1 METKGQTK
9 HPPELRIVLLGGRVL
24 TSDPSFKSTA
34 GNIILGKSVFET
46 NRRTAQSVVSQREVH
61 GRRVTVVDTPGWW
74 CHYPQ
79 ENTPELDQI
88 EIKNSVHLCPPGPH
102 IFLLVIPLEED
113 FSDIFKESLE
123 EHMQLFNKGVF
134 DQTIVLF
141 TVDDPCKTSLKY
153 DIPFWPA
160 LQMIL
165 QQCGNRKHVFNI
177 SNHQDRTQVT
187 RLFEKIEAMIAQ
199 NAAGHYSIDAADG
212 SALREK
218 MEAIVERASKRFAE
232 VQAKR
237 RKLKALIEGGKTPPT
252 HLRLVMVGAQWSA
265 KSSAGNTILRK
276 YAFPVTHMR
285 TTVCCEIN
293 HSMVADR
300 QLTVV
305 DSPGWLYN
313 GTLQELSEI
322 NKLEIENS
330 MHLCTSG
337 PHAVLLVV
345 GLASAFNATYQ
356 KAVQEH
362 MSLFTDE
369 VWKHTIVLFTRGDW
383 LGVKTVEER
392 IESEKGLQ
400 WLVEKCGNMYHVL
413 DNKNH
418 SDETQVTE
426 LLEKIEEMWAG
437 NKDGHFEVNLGRA
450 EQMEARK
457 EVTDKKAKSIRQTA
471 QRQARILK
479 ELFRGETQTIT
490 DHKVVLIGPKDSG
503 KGMAGNM
510 ILFEELFGTAWMKK
524 EFQDQRRTTMCEK
537 HERNVARRNITVVEA
552 PGWFADE
559 ITPDWLKSEVLRS
572 VSMCA
577 PGPNAFLLVVPIFK
591 TFTENDYKT
600 MVELLM
606 PFGDSVWRHCM
617 VLFTW
622 EDWLKERSI
631 EEHIATEGEHLEQ
644 LVEKCGYRYHAMNC
658 NPYGCFALPII
669 QLFEKMF
676 DMITRNKGQYFA
688 AEDKMGNKRK
698 PTQWQE
704 EWNRREQEL
713 IDRML
718 KAVAQ
723 EPEEPIVPSMK
734 MNASMDGAFTPS
746 MSGDVPIEVGGT
758 FWSQR
763 ERAKVTEW
771 LSVRFGGSD
780 VTSGVDSMS
789 ISASDVEMLD
799 QSLLTDDNH
808 QRMTRF
814 LSDKHQQRKL
824 ESIVHGRVLTHIEE
838 TKRRHSF

>member
-1 METKGQTK
+1 METKGKTK
-9 HPPELRIVLLGGRVL
+9 HSPELRIVLLGGRVL

-46 NRRTAQSVVSQREVH
+46 NRRTAQSVVRQREVH

-74 CHYPQ
+74 CHYPR

-102 IFLLVIPLEED
+102 IFLLVIPLEEE

-141 TVDDPCKTSLKY
+141 TVDDPCKTSLEY

-165 QQCGNRKHVFNI
+165 QQCGNRKHVLDI

-187 RLFEKIEAMIAQ
+187 TLFQKIEAMVAQ

-218 MEAIVERASKRFAE
+218 MEAIVERTSKRFAE

-265 KSSAGNTILRK
+265 KSSAGNTILKK
-276 YAFPVTHMR
+276 YAFPVTHTR
-285 TTVCCEIN
+285 TTVYCEIN
-293 HSMVADR
+293 HSVVADR

-313 GTLQELSEI
+313 GTLQELSEM

-383 LGVKTVEER
+383 LRVKPVEER

-413 DNKNH
+413 DNTNH

-457 EVTDKKAKSIRQTA
+457 EVADKRAKRIRQTA
-471 QRQARILK
+471 QRQARIL
-479 ELFRGETQTIT
+479 
-490 DHKVVLIGPKDSG
+490 
-503 KGMAGNM
+503 
-510 ILFEELFGTAWMKK
+510 EELF
-524 EFQDQRRTTMCEK
+524 
-537 HERNVARRNITVVEA
+537 
-552 PGWFADE
+552 
-559 ITPDWLKSEVLRS
+559 
-572 VSMCA
+572 
-577 PGPNAFLLVVPIFK
+577 
-591 TFTENDYKT
+591 
-600 MVELLM
+600 
-606 PFGDSVWRHCM
+606 
-617 VLFTW
+617 
-622 EDWLKERSI
+622 
-631 EEHIATEGEHLEQ
+631 
-644 LVEKCGYRYHAMNC
+644 
-658 NPYGCFALPII
+658 
-669 QLFEKMF
+669 
-676 DMITRNKGQYFA
+676 
-688 AEDKMGNKRK
+688 
-698 PTQWQE
+698 
-704 EWNRREQEL
+704 
-713 IDRML
+713 
-718 KAVAQ
+718 
-723 EPEEPIVPSMK
+723 
-734 MNASMDGAFTPS
+734 
-746 MSGDVPIEVGGT
+746 
-758 FWSQR
+758 
-763 ERAKVTEW
+763 
-771 LSVRFGGSD
+771 
-780 VTSGVDSMS
+780 
-789 ISASDVEMLD
+789 
-799 QSLLTDDNH
+799 
-808 QRMTRF
+808 
-814 LSDKHQQRKL
+814 
-824 ESIVHGRVLTHIEE
+824 
-838 TKRRHSF
+838 